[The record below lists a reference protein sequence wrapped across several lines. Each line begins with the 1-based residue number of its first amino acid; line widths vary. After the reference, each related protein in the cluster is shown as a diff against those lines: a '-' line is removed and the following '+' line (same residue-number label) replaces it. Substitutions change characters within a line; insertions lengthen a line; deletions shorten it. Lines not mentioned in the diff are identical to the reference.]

1 MKPKNYPK
9 KEVHFLNT
17 TLVEKI
23 GSGSRKPVADRTEPD
38 PNQSFSNQYVF
49 RLLGT
54 NGRCCEKLSLSVP
67 ETQGYQ
73 ISGVFIFLKN
83 HLVSPE
89 VIKSCSERQKKFRGF
104 SLRKINDFG

>member
-17 TLVEKI
+17 ALVEKI
-23 GSGSRKPVADRTEPD
+23 GSGSRKPVVDRTEPD
-38 PNQSFSNQYVF
+38 PNESFSNQYVF

-67 ETQGYQ
+67 ETQGVKS
-73 ISGVFIFLKN
+73 SGVYIILNN
-83 HLVSPE
+83 HSSLTFRKSLVSPD
-89 VIKSCSERQKKFRGF
+89 V
-104 SLRKINDFG
+104 L